1 MSAGWRLRA
10 PRRAELSALQDIED
24 EADLRYG
31 RVGLAKITRMLHQE
45 VALLEVGRRKGWLW
59 VAANVVG
66 RPVGWALL
74 RDVHGHAWLHQLSVL
89 QRFGQRGI
97 GSALVETTCAAAARA
112 GYREI
117 FLSTA
122 REVPWNEPFYAR
134 RGFVAVSEDVYWL
147 RQERMQEI
155 RLGHVPWRR
164 VIMRRALSAC

>member
-1 MSAGWRLRA
+1 MSAGWRLRPA
-10 PRRAELSALQDIED
+10 RREELSVLQDIED

-31 RVGLAKITRMLHQE
+31 RVGLAMITRMLHQE
-45 VALLEVGRRKGWLW
+45 IGMLEAGRRKGWLW
-59 VAANVVG
+59 VAADAVG
-66 RPVGWALL
+66 RPAGWALL

-89 QRFGQRGI
+89 QRFGQQGI
-97 GSALVETTCAAAARA
+97 GTALVEATCAVAAHA

-122 REVPWNEPFYAR
+122 RQVPWNEPFYAR
-134 RGFVAVSEDVYWL
+134 RGFIAVPEDVYWL

-164 VIMRRALSAC
+164 VIMRRALGA

>member
-1 MSAGWRLRA
+1 M
-10 PRRAELSALQDIED
+10 LQDIED

-31 RVGLAKITRMLHQE
+31 RVGLAMITRMLHQE
-45 VALLEVGRRKGWLW
+45 IGMLEAGRQKGWLW
-59 VAANVVG
+59 VAASAVG

-74 RDVHGHAWLHQLSVL
+74 RNVHGHAWLHQLSVL

-97 GSALVETTCAAAARA
+97 GTALVEATCAAASRA

-134 RGFVAVSEDVYWL
+134 RGFGEVPEDAYWL
-147 RQERMQEI
+147 RQERLQEI

-164 VIMRRALSAC
+164 VIMRRELRAW